1 MGVSPMSTARR
12 FNRGWDARM
21 NSSLRAESAVASAP
35 VGLWAGGRR
44 HRSQAMR
51 AGVGVCFQGR

>member
-1 MGVSPMSTARR
+1 MGVSPMSTARH

-21 NSSLRAESAVASAP
+21 SSSVRAKSAVAAAP
-35 VGLWAGGRR
+35 VRLWVGGRR
-44 HRSQAMR
+44 HRSQAIR